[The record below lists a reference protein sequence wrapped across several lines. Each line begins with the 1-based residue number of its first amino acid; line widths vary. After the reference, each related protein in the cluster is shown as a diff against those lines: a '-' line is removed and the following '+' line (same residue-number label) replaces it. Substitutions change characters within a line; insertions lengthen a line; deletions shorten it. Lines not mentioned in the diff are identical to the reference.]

1 MEFKTIEEAQEYIKK
16 IEDKNKNLNDLLEN
30 QKVVMTEKE
39 NNISSL
45 NEEINRLKIKN
56 YELFEQIPVSNNN
69 SNNNSNSKSSKKD
82 VDNEID
88 IDYLLKNFDN

>member
-1 MEFKTIEEAQEYIKK
+1 MEFKTIEDAQEYIKK

-39 NNISSL
+39 KSITSL

-69 SNNNSNSKSSKKD
+69 SNNKSSKKD

-88 IDYLLKNFDN
+88 IDYILKNFDK

>member
-1 MEFKTIEEAQEYIKK
+1 MEFKTIEEAQEYVNK
-16 IEDKNKNLNDLLEN
+16 IEAENKNLNDLLEN
-30 QKVVMTEKE
+30 QKVVMSEKE
-39 NNISSL
+39 KSITSL

-69 SNNNSNSKSSKKD
+69 SFSKKD
-82 VDNEID
+82 DDNEID

>member
-16 IEDKNKNLNDLLEN
+16 IEDEKKNLNDLLEN
-30 QKVVMTEKE
+30 QKVVMSEKE

-56 YELFEQIPVSNNN
+56 YELFEQIPVSGQTNTD
-69 SNNNSNSKSSKKD
+69 SSSKKD
-82 VDNEID
+82 ESEFD
-88 IDYLLKNFDN
+88 IDYLLKNFD

>member
-1 MEFKTIEEAQEYIKK
+1 MEFKTIEEAKEYVNK
-16 IEDKNKNLNDLLEN
+16 IEAEKKNLNDLLEN
-30 QKVVMTEKE
+30 QKVAMSEKE
-39 NNISSL
+39 KNITSL

-69 SNNNSNSKSSKKD
+69 SNNTNSKKD

>member
-1 MEFKTIEEAQEYIKK
+1 MEFKTIEEAKEYVNK
-16 IEDKNKNLNDLLEN
+16 IEAENKNLNDLLEN
-30 QKVVMTEKE
+30 QKVVMSEKE
-39 NNISSL
+39 KNITSL

-56 YELFEQIPVSNNN
+56 YELFEQIPVSNN
-69 SNNNSNSKSSKKD
+69 SNNTTSKKD

>member
-1 MEFKTIEEAQEYIKK
+1 MEFKTIEDAQEYIKK
-16 IEDKNKNLNDLLEN
+16 IEDEKKNLNDLLEN
-30 QKVVMTEKE
+30 QKVVMSEKE
-39 NNISSL
+39 KSITSL

-69 SNNNSNSKSSKKD
+69 SNNKSSKKD

-88 IDYLLKNFDN
+88 IDYILKNFDK

>member
-1 MEFKTIEEAQEYIKK
+1 MEFKTIEEAKEYVNK
-16 IEDKNKNLNDLLEN
+16 IEAENKNLNDLLEN
-30 QKVVMTEKE
+30 QKVAMTEKE
-39 NNISSL
+39 NNITSL

-69 SNNNSNSKSSKKD
+69 SNNNPSSKKD

>member
-1 MEFKTIEEAQEYIKK
+1 MEFKTIEEAQEYVNK
-16 IEDKNKNLNDLLEN
+16 IEAENKNLNDLLEN
-30 QKVVMTEKE
+30 QKVVMSEKE
-39 NNISSL
+39 KNITSL

-69 SNNNSNSKSSKKD
+69 TTSKKD